1 MTNKSHGQKGFTLV
15 ELLVSLAIIGIILA
29 IGVPQLMNALQKA
42 RQKKSMADIREMA
55 TAIEAYA
62 IDFRNY
68 PPAAMQSVPVLYGG
82 IDYPSR
88 TLGRTK
94 LYVTPTYLKV
104 LPLVDGWN
112 SWYLYNASDPD
123 YAIVSVGRDG
133 IRSQPASGGPTT
145 NFNTDI
151 VYSDGQFTVYPQ
163 GAQQ

>member
-1 MTNKSHGQKGFTLV
+1 MNSRQEKGFTLV

-29 IGVPQLMNALQKA
+29 IGIPQLMNALQKA
-42 RQKKSMADIREMA
+42 RQKKSMADIRELA

-68 PPAAMQSVPVLYGG
+68 PPAGMQSVPVLYGG
-82 IDYPSR
+82 IDYPTK
-88 TLGRTK
+88 TLGKTR
-94 LYVTPTYLKV
+94 LYVTPTYLKI

-123 YAIVSVGRDG
+123 YVIVSTGRDG
-133 IRSQPASGGPTT
+133 VASQPSSGGPTT
-145 NFNTDI
+145 NFNIDI
-151 VYSDGQFTVYPQ
+151 VYSDGQFTVFPL